1 MMLNTHRLTL
11 LASAAAITLALVIA
25 RAALRGGGPAV
36 DANTCE
42 ATWSASLGTNPD
54 ATPRSLLAVGDLVWA
69 AVVQGPE
76 VQLVRVRNGRRHS
89 EVIRATVPAS
99 ATVRGWFADAQGPHL
114 AITEGDRVRVLTP
127 GGPERTLSLA
137 EVPALQE
144 DTRTLGRSIAGADAL
159 AAEAPALQGGRVAL
173 WITRDAAVTTLRYR
187 LINVQG
193 RAVSPAG
200 TLGEL
205 LASPDTA
212 RASVMAAAQTGPREA
227 VMALA
232 TSHGPRMF
240 QLRCGAPR

>member
-1 MMLNTHRLTL
+1 MLNTHRLTL

-25 RAALRGGGPAV
+25 RAALRGGGPAMA
-36 DANTCE
+36 ANTCE

-54 ATPRSLLAVGDLVWA
+54 ATPRALLAVGDLVWA

-89 EVIRATVPAS
+89 EVIRVTIPAG
-99 ATVRGWFADAQGPHL
+99 AVVRGWFADAQGPHL

-127 GGPERTLSLA
+127 GAPERTLSPT

-144 DTRTLGRSIAGADAL
+144 DTRTLGRAIAGPDAL

-173 WITRDAAVTTLRYR
+173 WITRDAAVTTLHYR
-187 LINVQG
+187 LINVLG

-205 LASPDTA
+205 LASA
-212 RASVMAAAQTGPREA
+212 ENSRASVMATAQTGPREA